1 MPFVFLTQFL
11 HIDIYGEKKEKND
24 AQQKAGGPLVPLLDV
39 DDQLGGVELRAES
52 QMAGTHR

>member
-1 MPFVFLTQFL
+1 MLPHL
-11 HIDIYGEKKEKND
+11 KND
-24 AQQKAGGPLVPLLDV
+24 AQQKVGGPLVPLLDV